1 MTDRKGTLFVLTG
14 PSGVGKGTV
23 LGKFFEKYG
32 KDEFFFSVSATTRK
46 PREGEIEGVNYYYK
60 THEEFRRMI
69 DNGEFLEY
77 AEFCENMYGTPMAP
91 VDEELSKGKNVILEI
106 EVEGGLNV
114 MERRP
119 DATFI
124 FVAPPSFE
132 ELERRIRGRN
142 TETEEVIAQR
152 LSKARWELSK
162 MGEYDY
168 IVVNRDVETACD
180 QLRAIVDAEGLRAS
194 NNQKFIKE
202 VQK

>member
-23 LGKFFEKYG
+23 LSAFFDKYG
-32 KDEFFFSVSATTRK
+32 KDGFFFSVSATTRA
-46 PREGEIEGVNYYYK
+46 PREGEQEGVNYYYK
-60 THEEFRRMI
+60 THEEFQRMV
-69 DNGEFLEY
+69 DNNEFLEH
-77 AEFCENMYGTPMAP
+77 ATFCENRYGTPAAP
-91 VDEELSKGKNVILEI
+91 VDKELENGKNVILEI

-114 MERRP
+114 MKIRP

-124 FVAPPSFE
+124 FVAPPSYE

-152 LSKARWELSK
+152 LQKARWELSK

-168 IVVNRDVETACD
+168 IVVNREVDRACD
-180 QLRAIVDAEGLRAS
+180 ELKTLVDAEGLRAS

-202 VQK
+202 VQR

>member
-23 LGKFFEKYG
+23 LGSFFEKYG
-32 KDEFFFSVSATTRK
+32 RDGFFFSISATTRA
-46 PREGEIEGVNYYYK
+46 PREGEKEGVNYYYK
-60 THEEFRRMI
+60 TEEEFQKMI
-69 DNGEFLEY
+69 DNNEFLEHTR
-77 AEFCENMYGTPMAP
+77 FCENRYGTPAAP
-91 VDEELSKGKNVILEI
+91 VDEELEKGKNVILEI

-114 MERRP
+114 MQIRP

-152 LSKARWELSK
+152 LAKARWELSK

-168 IVVNRDVETACD
+168 IVVNEDVDKARDE
-180 QLRAIVDAEGLRAS
+180 LEAIVVSQGLKAS